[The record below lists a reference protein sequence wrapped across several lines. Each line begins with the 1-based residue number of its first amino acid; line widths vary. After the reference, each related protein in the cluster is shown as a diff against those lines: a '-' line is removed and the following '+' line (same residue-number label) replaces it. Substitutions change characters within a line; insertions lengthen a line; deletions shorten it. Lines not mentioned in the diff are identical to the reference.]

1 MKRFALP
8 IVKALAFV
16 AIAATAHAG
25 AIKDKLDGNTSI
37 LDGKEFKAQDIK
49 GDPEYYILYFSASW

>member
-1 MKRFALP
+1 MKKLP
-8 IVKALAFV
+8 SLLVKALAFA

-25 AIKDKLDGNTSI
+25 AIKDKLAGNTSI
-37 LDGKEFKAQDIK
+37 LDGKEFKAQEVK